1 MIKAVTESLNG
12 ITDAASA
19 NAALSRLYIDDDVL
33 DNLKGMWVN
42 QVPDAAKPSIKTALG
57 AGISNV
63 EQLVGKV
70 TAIPGVGNI
79 VAPDAKKVLDKV
91 KSF

>member
-1 MIKAVTESLNG
+1 MTG

-19 NAALSRLYIDDDVL
+19 KAALSKLLDDEFAL
-33 DNLKGMWVN
+33 DHLKSLWF

-70 TAIPGVGNI
+70 TAIPRAGDIIG
-79 VAPDAKKVLDKV
+79 PDAKRVLEKL